1 MKALKIFGI
10 VAIIVSLFVI
20 YWYEVPIRDYSSF
33 ATVNITEGQW
43 YFYRSTDLN
52 FGVVRKSNSAWK
64 KLNIENPYSHDIL
77 VKISSSGNITELIS
91 YPPELFVPP
100 YTNTTL
106 NMSIVSTNQTPEGT
120 YNGNVRFR
128 VFRR

>member
-10 VAIIVSLFVI
+10 AAIIMSVFII
-20 YWYEVPIRDYSSF
+20 YWYEVPIKDYSSF
-33 ATVNITEGQW
+33 ATVNITEGKW

-52 FGVVRKSNSAWK
+52 FGVVSKSNSAWK
-64 KLNIENPYSHDIL
+64 KLNVENPYSHNIL
-77 VKISSSGNITELIS
+77 VKIDSTGNITKVIRHPS
-91 YPPELFVPP
+91 ELFVPAL
-100 YTNTTL
+100 TNVSL
-106 NMSIVSTNQTPEGT
+106 NISIISTNETPEGT

>member
-10 VAIIVSLFVI
+10 LAILLAFSVI

-33 ATVNITEGQW
+33 ATVNITEGKW

-52 FGVVRKSNSAWK
+52 FGVVSKSNSAWK
-64 KLNIENPYSHDIL
+64 KLNIENPYSHDML
-77 VKISSSGNITELIS
+77 VKISSSGNITELIR
-91 YPPELFVPP
+91 YPSELFVPAL
-100 YTNTTL
+100 TNATL
-106 NMSIVSTNQTPEGT
+106 NISIVSTNQTPEGT